1 MVKSRSFIATPP
13 GATIKE
19 QLLDR
24 GLSQK
29 EFAVRMGMSE
39 KHISKLIN
47 GEVQLTPDVAVRLEM
62 VLGVPAKFWNKLES
76 TYREK
81 LVKANA
87 ENDMDADKELAKK
100 TTFIVK
106 CLKIVGFL
114 RPEIQPKRLFILENI
129 LKL

>member
-87 ENDMDADKELAKK
+87 ENDMDADKELAKNYL
-100 TTFIVK
+100 IVK
-106 CLKIVGFL
+106 CLKMVGFL

>member
-62 VLGVPAKFWNKLES
+62 VLGVPAKFWDKLES
-76 TYREK
+76 K
-81 LVKANA
+81 
-87 ENDMDADKELAKK
+87 
-100 TTFIVK
+100 
-106 CLKIVGFL
+106 
-114 RPEIQPKRLFILENI
+114 
-129 LKL
+129 